1 MFTSTDIYETKDPK
15 FIFIKI
21 GSEHLKV
28 LLSDIIYIEAVN
40 KYIRLF
46 TRSKS
51 YLVSS
56 TMNKMEKALPPDI
69 FCRIHRSYIV
79 SLEHT
84 HKFDHD
90 VFYIENKQLP
100 IGKRYRS
107 QLPGK
112 TKTILID
119 DNDAGADINGAA

>member
-1 MFTSTDIYETKDPK
+1 MLTSTGNYLSKDSK

-21 GSEHLKV
+21 GCEHLKV
-28 LLSDIIYIEAVN
+28 LFSDIIYIEAFN

-51 YLVSS
+51 YLVSA
-56 TMNKMEKALPPDI
+56 TMNHMEEILPPDI

-84 HKFDHD
+84 YKFDHD

-119 DNDAGADINGAA
+119 QNKTGTDIDGAA

>member
-1 MFTSTDIYETKDPK
+1 M
-15 FIFIKI
+15 FIKI
-21 GSEHLKV
+21 GCEHLKV
-28 LLSDIIYIEAVN
+28 LYSEILYIEAVN

-56 TMNKMEKALPPDI
+56 TMNQMEKILPPGM

-84 HKFDHD
+84 CKFDHD

-112 TKTILID
+112 VKTFLID
-119 DNDAGADINGAA
+119 DDRAGEDINGAA